1 MQYTTT
7 THEYT
12 KELEKMSSEEFMD
25 HVAYWSKRGWTM
37 NEILEGCRWVDDE
50 EEEVVDPEA
59 DSDDEEVVDP
69 EADSDDEEEVELRFV
84 QSEDELTLYV
94 EY

>member
-50 EEEVVDPEA
+50 EEEVDPE
-59 DSDDEEVVDP
+59 V
-69 EADSDDEEEVELRFV
+69 DSDDEEEVDP
-84 QSEDELTLYV
+84 EDDDDN
-94 EY
+94 